1 MLPLVA
7 GIVANLIENNMH
19 KVADQVVEKGVD
31 AVQEK
36 LGMELKP
43 QGEATPEYNAK
54 LQEEANRHSE
64 FMAELDEKSTQRATD
79 MYMQDDSTKK
89 FTQAYAWFLTVVSFL
104 YFFLVSF
111 LPVDNHNRDFINII
125 LGFLIGTAVN
135 SLIRF
140 FYGSS
145 NKSQEA
151 VDQKQKEQ
159 QWSQTARY
167 LWRLV

>member
-1 MLPLVA
+1 MLPIVA
-7 GIVANLIENNMH
+7 GIVANLINNGMH
-19 KVADQVVEKGVD
+19 KVADQVIEKGVD
-31 AVQEK
+31 AVQQK

-43 QGEATPEYNAK
+43 EGEATPEYNAK

-64 FMAELDEKSTQRATD
+64 FMAALDEKSTQRATD
-79 MYMQDDSTKK
+79 MYMNDEGTRK
-89 FTQAYAWFLTVVSFL
+89 FSQHYAWFLTGASFL

-111 LPVDNHNRDFINII
+111 MPIENRNRDFINII

-145 NKSQEA
+145 NKSQED
-151 VDQKQKEQ
+151 VDKKQKEMGGDK
-159 QWSQTARY
+159 
-167 LWRLV
+167 

>member
-1 MLPLVA
+1 MLPIVA
-7 GIVANLIENNMH
+7 GIVANLINNGMH
-19 KVADQVVEKGVD
+19 KVADEVVEKGVD
-31 AVQEK
+31 AVQSK

-43 QGEATPEYNAK
+43 EGEATPEYNAK

-64 FMAELDEKSTQRATD
+64 FMAALDEKSTQRATD
-79 MYMQDDSTKK
+79 MYMNDDSTKK
-89 FTQAYAWFLTVVSFL
+89 FAQNYAWFLSICSFAYFAAVSFM
-104 YFFLVSF
+104 
-111 LPVDNHNRDFINII
+111 PVDNHNRDFINII

-159 QWSQTARY
+159 Q
-167 LWRLV
+167 

>member
-1 MLPLVA
+1 MLPLIA
-7 GIVANLIENNMH
+7 GIVANLIDNGMH
-19 KVADQVVEKGVD
+19 KVADQVIEQGVD
-31 AVQEK
+31 AVQQK

-79 MYMQDDSTKK
+79 MYMNDDSTKR
-89 FTQAYAWFLTVVSFL
+89 FTQMYAWFLTVVSFI
-104 YFFLVSF
+104 YFFAVSF
-111 LPVDNHNRDFINII
+111 IPIDNHNRDFINII

-140 FYGSS
+140 FFGSS

-159 QWSQTARY
+159 Q
-167 LWRLV
+167 

>member
-1 MLPLVA
+1 
-7 GIVANLIENNMH
+7 MH
-19 KVADQVVEKGVD
+19 KVADQVIEKGVD
-31 AVQEK
+31 AVQQK
-36 LGMELKP
+36 LGIELKP
-43 QGEATPEYNAK
+43 EGEATPEYNAK

-64 FMAELDEKSTQRATD
+64 FMAELDEKSTQRAAD
-79 MYMQDDSTKK
+79 MYMADEGTRK
-89 FTQAYAWFLTVVSFL
+89 FSQAYAWFITSVSFL

-111 LPVDNHNRDFINII
+111 MPIENRNRDFINII

-159 QWSQTARY
+159 AGDK
-167 LWRLV
+167 

>member
-1 MLPLVA
+1 MLPIVA
-7 GIVANLIENNMH
+7 GIVANLIENGMH

-43 QGEATPEYNAK
+43 QGQATPEYNAK

-79 MYMQDDSTKK
+79 MYMNDEGTRK
-89 FTQAYAWFLTVVSFL
+89 FTQHYAWALTFVSFL

-111 LPVDNHNRDFINII
+111 LPIDNHNRDFINII

-159 QWSQTARY
+159 QQP
-167 LWRLV
+167 

>member
-1 MLPLVA
+1 MLPIVA
-7 GIVANLIENNMH
+7 GIVANLINNGMH

-43 QGEATPEYNAK
+43 EGEATPEYNAK

-64 FMAELDEKSTQRATD
+64 FMVELDEKSTQRATD
-79 MYMQDDSTKK
+79 MYAKDESTRR
-89 FTQAYAWFLTVVSFL
+89 FSQHYAWFITVVSFI
-104 YFFLVSF
+104 YFFAVSF
-111 LPVDNHNRDFINII
+111 INVENRNRDFINII

-145 NKSQEA
+145 NKAQED
-151 VDQKQKEQ
+151 VDKKMKE
-159 QWSQTARY
+159 AGK
-167 LWRLV
+167 

>member
-1 MLPLVA
+1 MLPIVA
-7 GIVANLIENNMH
+7 GIVANLINNGMH
-19 KVADQVVEKGVD
+19 KVADQVIEKGVD
-31 AVQEK
+31 AVQQK

-43 QGEATPEYNAK
+43 EGEATPDYNAK
-54 LQEEANRHSE
+54 LQAEANRHAE

-79 MYMQDDSTKK
+79 TYMKDESTRK
-89 FTQAYAWFLTVVSFL
+89 FSQAYAWFITIASFV

-111 LPVDNHNRDFINII
+111 VPVENKSRDFVNII

-151 VDQKQKEQ
+151 VDQKQKDMNGGDK
-159 QWSQTARY
+159 
-167 LWRLV
+167 

>member
-1 MLPLVA
+1 MLPIVA
-7 GIVANLIENNMH
+7 GIVANLINNGMH
-19 KVADQVVEKGVD
+19 KVADQVIEKGVD

-43 QGEATPEYNAK
+43 EGEATPEYNAK

-79 MYMQDDSTKK
+79 MYMSDASTRK
-89 FTQAYAWFLTVVSFL
+89 FSQQYAWFITVVSFA
-104 YFFLVSF
+104 YFFIVSF
-111 LPVDNHNRDFINII
+111 APVENRNRDFINII

-145 NKSQEA
+145 NKSQES

-159 QWSQTARY
+159 VQ
-167 LWRLV
+167 

>member
-1 MLPLVA
+1 MLPIVA
-7 GIVANLIENNMH
+7 SIVANLIDNGMH
-19 KVADQVVEKGVD
+19 KVADQVIEKGVD
-31 AVQEK
+31 AVQQK

-54 LQEEANRHSE
+54 LQEEANRHAA

-79 MYMQDDSTKK
+79 MYMNDESTRK
-89 FTQAYAWFLTVVSFL
+89 FSQYYAWFITVISFL
-104 YFFLVSF
+104 YFFMVSF
-111 LPVDNHNRDFINII
+111 MPIENRNRDFINII

-159 QWSQTARY
+159 Q
-167 LWRLV
+167 

>member
-1 MLPLVA
+1 MLPIVA
-7 GIVANLIENNMH
+7 GIVANLINNGMH
-19 KVADQVVEKGVD
+19 KVADQVIEKGVD

-36 LGMELKP
+36 LGIELKP
-43 QGEATPEYNAK
+43 EGEATPEYNAK

-79 MYMQDDSTKK
+79 MYMADEGTRK
-89 FTQAYAWFLTVVSFL
+89 FSQQYAWFITVVSFA
-104 YFFLVSF
+104 YFFIVSF
-111 LPVDNHNRDFINII
+111 APVENRNRDFINII

-145 NKSQEA
+145 NKSQES

-159 QWSQTARY
+159 QQ
-167 LWRLV
+167 

>member
-1 MLPLVA
+1 MLPIVA
-7 GIVANLIENNMH
+7 GIVANLINNGMH
-19 KVADQVVEKGVD
+19 KVADQVIEKGVD

-43 QGEATPEYNAK
+43 EGEATPEYNAK

-79 MYMQDDSTKK
+79 MYMKDESTRK
-89 FTQAYAWFLTVVSFL
+89 FSQQYAWFLTVASFAYFGAVSFM
-104 YFFLVSF
+104 
-111 LPVDNHNRDFINII
+111 PVDNHNRDFVNII

-151 VDQKQKEQ
+151 VDQKQKEMKQ
-159 QWSQTARY
+159 
-167 LWRLV
+167 

>member
-1 MLPLVA
+1 MMLPIVA
-7 GIVANLIENNMH
+7 SIVANLIDNGMH
-19 KVADQVVEKGVD
+19 KVADQVIEKGVD
-31 AVQEK
+31 AVQDK

-54 LQEEANRHSE
+54 LSAEAMKHQE

-79 MYMQDDSTKK
+79 MYMADEGTRK
-89 FTQAYAWFLTVVSFL
+89 FSQHYAWFITSISFL

-111 LPVDNHNRDFINII
+111 MPVENRNRDFINII

-159 QWSQTARY
+159 Q
-167 LWRLV
+167 

>member
-1 MLPLVA
+1 MLPIVA
-7 GIVANLIENNMH
+7 GIVANLIENGMH

-64 FMAELDEKSTQRATD
+64 FMAQLDEQSTQRATD
-79 MYMQDDSTKK
+79 MYMKDETTRK
-89 FTQAYAWFLTVVSFL
+89 FTQHYAWFLTVVSFL

-111 LPVDNHNRDFINII
+111 IPIDNHNRDFINII

-159 QWSQTARY
+159 QQP
-167 LWRLV
+167 

>member
-1 MLPLVA
+1 MLPIVA
-7 GIVANLIENNMH
+7 GIVANLINNGMH
-19 KVADQVVEKGVD
+19 KVADQVIEKGVD

-36 LGMELKP
+36 LGIELKP
-43 QGEATPEYNAK
+43 EGEATPEYNAK

-64 FMAELDEKSTQRATD
+64 FMAQLDEQSTQRATD
-79 MYMQDDSTKK
+79 MYMKDEGTRK
-89 FTQAYAWFLTVVSFL
+89 FSQHFAWFLTIASFL

-111 LPVDNHNRDFINII
+111 IPIDNHNRDFINII

-145 NKSQEA
+145 NKAQED
-151 VDQKQKEQ
+151 VDKKQKEMN
-159 QWSQTARY
+159 SNG
-167 LWRLV
+167 

>member
-1 MLPLVA
+1 MLPIVA
-7 GIVANLIENNMH
+7 GIVANLINNGMH
-19 KVADQVVEKGVD
+19 KVADQVIEKGVD

-43 QGEATPEYNAK
+43 EGEATPEYNAK

-64 FMAELDEKSTQRATD
+64 FMAQLDEKSTQRATD
-79 MYMQDDSTKK
+79 MYMNDEGTRK
-89 FTQAYAWFLTVVSFL
+89 FSQAYAWFITSVSFL

-111 LPVDNHNRDFINII
+111 MPIENRNRDFINII

-145 NKSQEA
+145 NKAQED
-151 VDQKQKEQ
+151 VDKKQKEQ
-159 QWSQTARY
+159 ADK
-167 LWRLV
+167 

>member
-1 MLPLVA
+1 MLPIVA
-7 GIVANLIENNMH
+7 GIVANLINNGMH
-19 KVADQVVEKGVD
+19 KVADQVIEKGVD

-43 QGEATPEYNAK
+43 EGEATPEYNAK

-64 FMAELDEKSTQRATD
+64 FMAQLDEKSTQRATD
-79 MYMQDDSTKK
+79 MYMADASTRE
-89 FTQAYAWFLTVVSFL
+89 FSQHFAWFLTVASFAYFFIVSFA
-104 YFFLVSF
+104 
-111 LPVDNHNRDFINII
+111 PVDNHNRDFINII

-145 NKSQEA
+145 NKAQEETNK
-151 VDQKQKEQ
+151 QQKEM
-159 QWSQTARY
+159 AGK
-167 LWRLV
+167 